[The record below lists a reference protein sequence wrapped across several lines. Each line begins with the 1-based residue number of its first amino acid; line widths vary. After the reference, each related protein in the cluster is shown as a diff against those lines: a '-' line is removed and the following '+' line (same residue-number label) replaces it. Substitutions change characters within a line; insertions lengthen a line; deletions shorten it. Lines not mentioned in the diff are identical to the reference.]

1 MANLTRSQPL
11 QRRMRRRRC
20 ERGRVWRRG
29 RQSRS
34 SQAANVRPRLEMDF
48 YFYPYL
54 DFYKRRCSGASS
66 FVEIQIRAL
75 LTYHGDN
82 LILSRSRLLLQ
93 PLFLIHLR
101 VGAHSEVKTLTFFR
115 NANPPIELLPKG
127 PLLGNCQALSKCQN
141 LSLISLLYHQIP

>member
-1 MANLTRSQPL
+1 METRKTIAIFSSCQRPTSPGNGCLLLPL
-11 QRRMRRRRC
+11 FGFLQKKM
-20 ERGRVWRRG
+20 
-29 RQSRS
+29 
-34 SQAANVRPRLEMDF
+34 
-48 YFYPYL
+48 
-54 DFYKRRCSGASS
+54 
-66 FVEIQIRAL
+66 

-127 PLLGNCQALSKCQN
+127 PLLGNYQALSKCQN
-141 LSLISLLYHQIP
+141 LSLISLLYHQIPLVHYFHQDCSFHLVKTIFTNFTMYLILGMFLSTV